1 MSNHYDPDFEAS
13 EIKRREERVF
23 GLGGV
28 PAQREAS
35 MQLSAKI
42 EQAETVR
49 TQGDHVTRPAHY
61 GGEAN
66 PFEQIKIIEHYQ
78 LGFHEGNVLKYLL
91 RWRSKDGIKDL
102 QKALY
107 YLQRFV
113 EREVRMREKP

>member
-1 MSNHYDPDFEAS
+1 MSNHYDPEFEAK
-13 EIKRREERVF
+13 ET
-23 GLGGV
+23 LGMGAV
-28 PAQREAS
+28 HVAQRKADQGEA
-35 MQLSAKI
+35 
-42 EQAETVR
+42 
-49 TQGDHVTRPAHY
+49 VTRPAHY

-66 PFEQIKIIEHYQ
+66 PFEPIKIIEHYQ

-113 EREVRMREKP
+113 EREVKMQEKSKP